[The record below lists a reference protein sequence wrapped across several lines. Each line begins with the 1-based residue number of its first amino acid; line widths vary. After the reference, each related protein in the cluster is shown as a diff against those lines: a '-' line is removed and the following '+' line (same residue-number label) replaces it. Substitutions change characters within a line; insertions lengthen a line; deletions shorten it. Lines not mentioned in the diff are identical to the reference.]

1 MWMVDSSAM
10 WMVIPGMWIKSER
23 SDAGMTIMP
32 DTFEINQGARVIF
45 SIIVSFPFLSLFR
58 LSVAFVKPVLRAC
71 SFYFVFVLVPVFL
84 GKISRQDRLRA
95 TISDS
100 VDPQHPPVLSFFGTH
115 FTFPKSGPG

>member
-1 MWMVDSSAM
+1 MRIPTMWMVDSSAM

-71 SFYFVFVLVPVFL
+71 SFYSSLCL
-84 GKISRQDRLRA
+84 SRFFSEKYRA
-95 TISDS
+95 RIA
-100 VDPQHPPVLSFFGTH
+100 
-115 FTFPKSGPG
+115 